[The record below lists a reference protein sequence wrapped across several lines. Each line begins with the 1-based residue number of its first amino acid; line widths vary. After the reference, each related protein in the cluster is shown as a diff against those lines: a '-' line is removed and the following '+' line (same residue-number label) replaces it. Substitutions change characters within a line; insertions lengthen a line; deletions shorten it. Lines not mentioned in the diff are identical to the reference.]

1 MARRHIGGTSPPPP
15 LCTLEVGQTKELPF
29 QQWNLENVEPLGC
42 LLISS
47 LLSCFFSLG
56 QVEVWTTAVVRCVRL
71 GSRSA
76 TEARCCSPTAARW
89 KDVPEE
95 RMWQQEVLILP
106 APATPCL
113 AARNLAGNP
122 LRPQRKSTESQ
133 PRKSCVC
140 PQEIHT
146 KSV

>member
-15 LCTLEVGQTKELPF
+15 PCTLEVGQTKELPF
-29 QQWNLENVEPLGC
+29 QLENVEPLGC

-56 QVEVWTTAVVRCVRL
+56 QVEVWTTAEYRCVRL

-76 TEARCCSPTAARW
+76 TEARWCSPTAAARW

-106 APATPCL
+106 APACSMPL
-113 AARNLAGNP
+113 PARNLAGNP